1 MGPTAVGN
9 QCSNLGQK
17 IKSITIK
24 FKYITISSHK
34 KKYKKMGAE
43 VVTYVTDTNYG
54 HWNKQYLLT
63 WYTPQAPTTAA
74 SVQTAAVAS
83 SGIHVCMATLFVEL
97 S

>member
-1 MGPTAVGN
+1 MCVWVGREVQKRSHSSWKSMGPTAVGN

-54 HWNKQYLLT
+54 H
-63 WYTPQAPTTAA
+63 
-74 SVQTAAVAS
+74 
-83 SGIHVCMATLFVEL
+83 
-97 S
+97 